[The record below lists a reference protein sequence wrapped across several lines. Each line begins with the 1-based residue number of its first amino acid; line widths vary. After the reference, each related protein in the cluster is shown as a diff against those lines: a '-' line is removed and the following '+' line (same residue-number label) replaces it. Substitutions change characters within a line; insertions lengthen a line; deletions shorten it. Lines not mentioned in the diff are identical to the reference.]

1 MYFACKMRVW
11 LLIAVSIVAAACG
24 GASENSKSVRNH
36 AFQDSLQNKLSTILK
51 KYKAKVGVA
60 IISIEDRDTILIQNN
75 HPYPT
80 QSVYKFPLAIT
91 VLHMVDQGKF
101 TLNQKIEI
109 KKEDLHTKTWS
120 PLRDSFPNGIKEM
133 PLQQLLRYTVS
144 LSDNNGCDI
153 LFKLIGGTQVADA
166 YIKSLGLKNISIA
179 ATEAEMHTGWEPQFK
194 NWFQPLDMAALLDG
208 VYQKKYLSDS
218 CNQAL
223 IQMLTETNTGPK
235 RIKGLLPAETIVAH
249 KTGTGGDNDHGLTA
263 AVNDV
268 GIIYLPNGKHIA
280 LVVFVSD
287 TYENLDTNELI
298 IATIAKTTYDA
309 FMAKKP

>member
-1 MYFACKMRVW
+1 MRFRY
-11 LLIAVSIVAAACG
+11 LLPVLITAMACG
-24 GASENSKSVRNH
+24 GTQKIGQTKDNQKFE
-36 AFQDSLQNKLSTILK
+36 DSLQKQITDVLK

-80 QSVYKFPLAIT
+80 QSVYKLPLALT

-109 KKEDLHTKTWS
+109 KKADLHPNTWS
-120 PLRDSFPNGIKEM
+120 PLRDSFPNGLKAM
-133 PLQQLLRYTVS
+133 PLKELLNYTVS
-144 LSDNNGCDI
+144 MSDNNGCDI
-153 LFKLIGGTQVADA
+153 LFNLIGGTKVADT

-194 NWFQPLDMAALLDG
+194 NWFQPLEMAALLDG
-208 VYQKKYLSDS
+208 LYQKKYLSDS
-218 CNQAL
+218 CNNAL
-223 IQMLTETNTGPK
+223 MQMLTQTMTGPK
-235 RIKGLLPAETIVAH
+235 RIRGLLPTETIVAH

-268 GIIYLPNGKHIA
+268 GIISLPNGKHIA
-280 LVVFVSD
+280 LVVFVSE
-287 TYENLDTNELI
+287 TYENMDTNELI
-298 IATIAKTTYDA
+298 IAKVAKTTYDA
-309 FMAKKP
+309 FLAKKP